1 MSDSSQ
7 TTKAKKLGILLG
19 VGPKERSFKHGLELA
34 RAAQSQGTQTFLYLL
49 DDAVTGAQDPDVI
62 SLVELGVKIS
72 GCAYALQ
79 KRQLEAPDSIV
90 FGGLGLLND
99 IITRADRFVG
109 LCHSDSC

>member
-1 MSDSSQ
+1 MSESKSPK
-7 TTKAKKLGILLG
+7 TAKNLGILLG
-19 VGPKERSFKHGLELA
+19 VGPSERSFKHGLELA

-49 DDAVTGAQDPDVI
+49 DDAVTGAQHPDVT
-62 SLVELGVKIS
+62 SLANLGVKIS

-99 IITRADRFVG
+99 VITRSDRFVG
-109 LCHSDSC
+109 LCHSESC